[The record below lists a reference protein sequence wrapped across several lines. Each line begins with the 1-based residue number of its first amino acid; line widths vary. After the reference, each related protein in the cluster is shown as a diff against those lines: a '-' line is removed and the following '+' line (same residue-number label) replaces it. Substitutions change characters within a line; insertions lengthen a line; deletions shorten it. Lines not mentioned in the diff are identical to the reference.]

1 MLKITLDLK
10 KYMWQKLTLE
20 KPNISTKH
28 ILKHS
33 ITTMVETH
41 AKLDIIVIKV
51 DNHMAIIQV

>member
-1 MLKITLDLK
+1 
-10 KYMWQKLTLE
+10 MWQKLTLE